1 MYSGVDA
8 AGRRCFTFCR
18 QIFLNRRKKFASNVI
33 LLTFDQIVTNFFHP
47 NSESTNNN
55 NSNFLSFNISF
66 PPQNPNKP
74 KRCEKT
80 STQQQQQH
88 SLHSKRPHPSLR
100 TVQGIAPP
108 QQRPSLAS
116 YPPFPWLP
124 NLSNLNRDLRPEK
137 TWKRLVR

>member
-1 MYSGVDA
+1 VYSGVDA

-33 LLTFDQIVTNFFHP
+33 LLTFYQIVTNFFHP
-47 NSESTNNN
+47 NSESTNSK

-74 KRCEKT
+74 KRCEKLNT
-80 STQQQQQH
+80 TATATFPPF
-88 SLHSKRPHPSLR
+88 KRPHPSLR

-108 QQRPSLAS
+108 QQRPSVAS

-124 NLSNLNRDLRPEK
+124 NLSNLHRDLRPEK